1 VKNGYADTKNVP
13 DGVPD
18 GVPNDLRIV
27 VIDDHQLVSET
38 LRSTLSAQDGLIV
51 VGAAENGRDGIEL
64 VVSLTPDVAL
74 IDYRLPDLTGAEVV
88 KEIVSRSPSTRCVIL
103 TGSGQDRA
111 LLESLE
117 AGALGFVTKHQK
129 FSDVVA
135 AIRAAAVGEA
145 SIPPAMLGKVLP
157 QIRNSSGQTRLTE
170 RERDVLQLLAAGRGN
185 SDIAGDLF
193 ISINTVRNHVANIL
207 VKLNA
212 KTRTEAAA
220 IAAREGLLTTGDF

>member
-1 VKNGYADTKNVP
+1 VKNS
-13 DGVPD
+13 DGTESVIGQEPR
-18 GVPNDLRIV
+18 DLRIV

-38 LRSTLSAQDGLIV
+38 LRTTLSAQEGLTV
-51 VGAAENGRDGIEL
+51 VGAADNGHDGVEL

-88 KEIVSRSPSTRCVIL
+88 KKIVIRSPATRCVIL

-135 AIRAAAVGEA
+135 AIRAAALGEA

-157 QIRNSSGQTRLTE
+157 QIRNTQ
-170 RERDVLQLLAAGRGN
+170 V
-185 SDIAGDLF
+185 
-193 ISINTVRNHVANIL
+193 
-207 VKLNA
+207 
-212 KTRTEAAA
+212 
-220 IAAREGLLTTGDF
+220 

>member
-1 VKNGYADTKNVP
+1 VKNS
-13 DGVPD
+13 DGTESVIGQEPR
-18 GVPNDLRIV
+18 DLRIV

-38 LRSTLSAQDGLIV
+38 LRTTLSAQEGLTV
-51 VGAAENGRDGIEL
+51 VGAADNGHDGVEL

-88 KEIVSRSPSTRCVIL
+88 KKIVIRSPATRCVIL

-135 AIRAAAVGEA
+135 AIRAAALGEA

-157 QIRNSSGQTRLTE
+157 QIRNTQGQTRLTD
-170 RERDVLQLLAAGRGN
+170 RERDVLQLLAAGRAN
-185 SDIAGDLF
+185 SAIAQELF

-220 IAAREGLLTTGDF
+220 IATRDGLLSSG

>member
-1 VKNGYADTKNVP
+1 VKNS
-13 DGVPD
+13 DGTESVIGQEPR
-18 GVPNDLRIV
+18 DLRIV

-38 LRSTLSAQDGLIV
+38 LRTTLSAQEGLTV
-51 VGAAENGRDGIEL
+51 VGAADNGHDGVEL

-88 KEIVSRSPSTRCVIL
+88 KKIVVRSPATRCVIL

-135 AIRAAAVGEA
+135 AIRAAALGEA

-157 QIRNSSGQTRLTE
+157 QIRNSQGQTRLTD
-170 RERDVLQLLAAGRGN
+170 RERDVLQLLAAGRAN
-185 SDIAGDLF
+185 SAIAQELF

-220 IAAREGLLTTGDF
+220 IATRDGLLSSG